1 MGFVREVTVMVEA
14 SPEAVFDYVSD
25 LARHGEWAGDK
36 LTVAA
41 TGHGTYHSV
50 VDMGMKVPAEISVE
64 ASERPRSFGYVCDDK
79 LSGKYRWTFMLK
91 SVAGGTRLT
100 HQVERLRGP
109 LLVRLI
115 QPWVMWP
122 LLGRPS
128 SVRGLNNIKRRFA
141 AGDEDGRPDKNR
153 VRSPQPPT

>member
-1 MGFVREVTVMVEA
+1 MGFVREVTVVVEA
-14 SPEAVFDYVSD
+14 PPDAVFDYVSEVV
-25 LARHGEWAGDK
+25 RHGEWAGDK
-36 LTVAA
+36 LTVTA
-41 TGHGTYHSV
+41 TGAGTYHSV

-64 ASERPRSFGYVCDDK
+64 TSERPRRFGYVCDDS
-79 LSGKYRWTFMLK
+79 LSGKYRWTFALEPTG
-91 SVAGGTRLT
+91 SGTRLT

-128 SVRGLNNIKRRFA
+128 TARGLNNIKKHLEA
-141 AGDEDGRPDKNR
+141 APEEGAAAKR
-153 VRSPQPPT
+153 VPSAQPPT